1 MSPEESVPDEGA
13 TCTYFFMMHWKNYR
27 VLQIQYGGPCSVFEA
42 EDRERGKSQTPGF
55 EICALWRTDE
65 TS

>member
-13 TCTYFFMMHWKNYR
+13 TLYIFMMHWKNYR
-27 VLQIQYGGPCSVFEA
+27 VLQIQYGGDLFPSSKLRTEKEV
-42 EDRERGKSQTPGF
+42 KSQTPGF